1 MKILIVEDDCK
12 IASFISKGLAQ
23 AGFTVDL
30 RESAEEGLALAE
42 NSFYDLL
49 IVDIMLPGMDGI
61 ELIESLRGKGYNMP
75 ILILSARQSV
85 NDKVRGLRHGGDDY
99 LTKPFSF
106 AELLARVQA
115 LIRRTSRLSENSS
128 KLAVGDLTLDL
139 YSHTVERAGKK
150 IELRPR
156 EFTLLEYLMR
166 NAGNVLTKT
175 MIMEKVWNYD
185 FDPQTNI
192 VDVLISRLRN
202 KIDNNYKV
210 KLIKTIRGVGY
221 VLKVD

>member
-1 MKILIVEDDCK
+1 MKILIVEDDSK
-12 IASFISKGLAQ
+12 IASFISKGLTQ
-23 AGFTVDL
+23 AGFTVDS
-30 RESAEEGLALAE
+30 RESAEESLSLIE
-42 NSFYDLL
+42 NSSYDLI

-61 ELIESLRGKGYNMP
+61 ELIETLRVKGYNMP

-85 NDKVRGLRHGGDDY
+85 DDKVRGLKRGGDDY

-106 AELLARVQA
+106 TELLARVQA
-115 LIRRTSRLSENSS
+115 LLRRTSRISENSS
-128 KLAVGDLTLDL
+128 KLTVGDLTLNL
-139 YSHTVERAGKK
+139 YNHTVKRAGKK

-192 VDVLISRLRN
+192 VDVLISRLRT
-202 KIDNNYKV
+202 KIDNDYEI

-221 VLKVD
+221 VLKVN

>member
-1 MKILIVEDDCK
+1 MKILIVEDDSK
-12 IASFISKGLAQ
+12 IASFISKGLTQ
-23 AGFTVDL
+23 AGFTVDS
-30 RESAEEGLALAE
+30 RESAEESLSLIE
-42 NSFYDLL
+42 NSSYDLI

-61 ELIESLRGKGYNMP
+61 ELIEKLRVKGYNMP

-85 NDKVRGLRHGGDDY
+85 DDKVRGLKRGGDDY

-106 AELLARVQA
+106 TELLARVQA
-115 LIRRTSRLSENSS
+115 LLRRTSRISENSS
-128 KLAVGDLTLDL
+128 KLTVGNLTLNL
-139 YSHTVERAGKK
+139 YSHTVKRAGKK

-192 VDVLISRLRN
+192 VDVLISRLRT
-202 KIDNNYKV
+202 KIDNDYEI

-221 VLKVD
+221 VLKVN